1 MASDA
6 SLVDNKKP
14 SSSKKVAKVIHV
26 AFKSFLA
33 ESALDDAKAAESSA
47 IAALAQ
53 FKSSHG
59 DSSSAPATSSRR
71 GKSAPR
77 NYRAFANPASRPTVK
92 DREHSSLRDTINAE
106 KAEFIKASGKLDSF
120 KNGKLDSFKNGKLIT
135 KEDFF
140 NHGIK
145 VIRPIFDD
153 YKRLFVDDG
162 GGCV

>member
-59 DSSSAPATSSRR
+59 DSSSAQQHPVGVANQLQGTTVPLPTLPA
-71 GKSAPR
+71 
-77 NYRAFANPASRPTVK
+77 VQ
-92 DREHSSLRDTINAE
+92 L
-106 KAEFIKASGKLDSF
+106 
-120 KNGKLDSFKNGKLIT
+120 
-135 KEDFF
+135 
-140 NHGIK
+140 
-145 VIRPIFDD
+145 
-153 YKRLFVDDG
+153 
-162 GGCV
+162 